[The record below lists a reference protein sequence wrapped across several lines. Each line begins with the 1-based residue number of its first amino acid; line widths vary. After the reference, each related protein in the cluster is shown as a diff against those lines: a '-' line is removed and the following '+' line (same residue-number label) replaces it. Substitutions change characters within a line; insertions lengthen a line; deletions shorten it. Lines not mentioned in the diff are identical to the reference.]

1 MKFSCP
7 SCQAKYFVRDEEVR
21 GRTFKLRCH
30 DCHGD
35 IPIQGRRR
43 SDPAGPLSS
52 DRLRLSL
59 PLELSA
65 ARAVA
70 GVIESAPLSLVP
82 SSSAPPVS
90 SSSAPPVSSSGPLST
105 RAPLSTGAPLSRPSG
120 PPPLPAELETGE
132 YFIGVAGAATGPLD
146 REELAARA
154 LRGDIGPRTYVW
166 HPGLSAWQR
175 LARVPELESV
185 LRCLEAPP
193 RASSGAPPRLVT
205 IAAPPRRPAPSE
217 GASLLVGL
225 VISLALGV
233 ALGALL

>member
-70 GVIESAPLSLVP
+70 GVLESAPLSL
-82 SSSAPPVS
+82 VS
-90 SSSAPPVSSSGPLST
+90 SSSAPPVPSSGPLST

-132 YFIGVAGAATGPLD
+132 YFIGVAGVATGPLD